1 MPVPAPRFTKQP
13 SHKVVKNNQLQSQAT
28 DLQSLSTSLPPCPTG
43 PPPSFGTREEWIN
56 SLPAWRRDKPRRI
69 WEDEPHSI
77 DNPPEQGFPQGLTA
91 AGNAPVIKGT
101 PAEACLPPLYA
112 LFGQFTPPQTAMNEV
127 DDDMGSDCSMD
138 HLDNQSQWSAS
149 SPHREIED
157 LESAESGQHPDSHLY
172 ADCAYEHASHG
183 YNSFSPVYDDRSPED
198 PVSSP
203 LEPVTPFGIFVDR
216 AVANA
221 QVYPPCESTYP
232 EEIAVQAAAFE
243 EPKGIAHQGFA
254 PFDPATFGDH
264 LKEPAPAAE
273 NVTSSTNAGY
283 KKLTEPLANWIAD
296 YVWKV
301 CTTGLSLPPPFVAHS
316 YSPMQYAASPP
327 PYLAISVHSLLLSTL
342 LQPSAVFLA
351 IWYIIRLPVFFGHTA
366 LGPEYSKEAAFRT
379 ALLGDPS
386 WASDRSS
393 MEASAPFRLIVLG
406 CMLAN
411 KWLDDHTFSNR
422 TWHSISNVPIHV
434 LNKLESL
441 ALDAFSFDLSVPE
454 REWTQWLAHLLSY
467 HKSLSSPGHPQPIS
481 RPGSNPHAIIRKTI
495 EEVAEASASPALA
508 GDLPQPV
515 FIGLEERRREKIEKE
530 MQVSEVSDIDLDE
543 DGPLREEYVPRRR
556 SIRNS
561 RVNEPPAPVQNN
573 ENIWDRGVVNAV
585 KHLPPPAKWSP
596 AGDEPILRD
605 RNRAS
610 GHYVAVQA
618 PHVVSYPLAYHP
630 AQDITYN
637 PSWSLAVYM
646 PVKPQLG
653 YVQDFSHVQP
663 VQQNTYNFPYVPP
676 LPLPHSRSQSLS
688 YNQDNYQLGNH
699 ARSYSQSIFEY
710 RCSDIRMAANEH
722 AHPEPEP
729 HWSHG
734 YAYSAIPPFGPI
746 PPLQTA
752 WLRT

>member
-1 MPVPAPRFTKQP
+1 MPVPVPRHTKQL
-13 SHKVVKNNQLQSQAT
+13 SHQVVKHKVLHSQAA
-28 DLQSLSTSLPPCPTG
+28 DLQALSSSLPPCPTG

-69 WEDEPHSI
+69 WEDEPRPI
-77 DNPPEQGFPQGLTA
+77 DNPSDQVFPRGLTA
-91 AGNAPVIKGT
+91 AGNASVIKGT
-101 PAEACLPPLYA
+101 PAEACLPPLYT
-112 LFGQFTPPQTAMNEV
+112 LFGQVTPPHPAVDEV
-127 DDDMGSDCSMD
+127 DEDMGSDCSMD
-138 HLDNQSQWSAS
+138 HLDNQSQWTAS
-149 SPHREIED
+149 SPRRELED
-157 LESAESGQHPDSHLY
+157 LDATNFRQQPDTHLRV
-172 ADCAYEHASHG
+172 DCAYGHTSSDIDG
-183 YNSFSPVYDDRSPED
+183 FSPAYDDRSPED

-203 LEPVTPFGIFVDR
+203 LEPLTPFGVFVDR
-216 AVANA
+216 AVADA
-221 QVYPPCESTYP
+221 HVYPPCDSTYP
-232 EEIAVQAAAFE
+232 VEIAAQAPVFTE
-243 EPKGIAHQGFA
+243 SKGAPHQGFA
-254 PFDPATFGDH
+254 PFAPAAFGENS
-264 LKEPAPAAE
+264 KEPAPAAE
-273 NVTSSTNAGY
+273 NVTSSINAGY
-283 KKLTEPLANWIAD
+283 KKLAEPLANWIAD

-301 CTTGLSLPPPFVAHS
+301 CTTGLSLPHTFVAHS

-327 PYLAISVHSLLLSTL
+327 PYLAVSVHSLLLSTL

-351 IWYIIRLPVFFGHTA
+351 VWYIIRLPVYFGHTP

-386 WASDRSS
+386 WVSDRSS

-411 KWLDDHTFSNR
+411 KWLDDHTFSNK
-422 TWHSISNVPIHV
+422 TWHSISNVPTHV

-441 ALDAFSFDLSVPE
+441 ALDVFTFDLSVPK
-454 REWTQWLAHLLSY
+454 RQWSQWLAHLLSY

-481 RPGSNPHAIIRKTI
+481 RPGSNPYAIVRKTI
-495 EEVAEASASPALA
+495 EEVAETSASSLLS
-508 GDLPQPV
+508 GELPQPV

-530 MQVSEVSDIDLDE
+530 IQASEVSEIDLDE

-556 SIRNS
+556 SVRNS
-561 RVNEPPAPVQNN
+561 RRSESSVQNN
-573 ENIWDRGVVNAV
+573 ENVWDRGVVDVA

-618 PHVVSYPLAYHP
+618 PHVVSYPVSYP
-630 AQDITYN
+630 APDVSYN
-637 PSWSLAVYM
+637 QSWNLAVYM

-653 YVQDFSHVQP
+653 YVQDFSHAPP
-663 VQQNTYNFPYVPP
+663 VQQNAYNYPYVPP

-688 YNQDNYQLGNH
+688 YNPDSYQSRNH

-710 RCSDIRMAANEH
+710 RCSDIRMTMNEH
-722 AHPEPEP
+722 ALPESDPL
-729 HWSHG
+729 WSQG
-734 YAYSAIPPFGPI
+734 YAYSAVPAFGPV
-746 PPLQTA
+746 PALQTT